1 MKTITFHCKVLS
13 PLFLGGAYSEQA
25 ELRPPSIKGALRFW
39 ARAIAKHWIWEDEK
53 ENHKKLLQ
61 YDEELFGGVKMHQKK
76 SLVSVEIRHGSLDSY
91 TINGGSLN
99 RFGEGLKYLLYS
111 LAVHNKDKEGIKTE
125 FPFDVT
131 LRSKDQAA
139 LNKAIAAFWVLTY
152 FGALGTR
159 ARRGAG
165 AFEVVGCDGFEL
177 PGGISFRPGNNLASF
192 LKDGLQ
198 TASKI
203 FAVPPKARSPKGYS
217 ILGQKIWVSKK
228 VHRDWDSALEEIGRL
243 MFNYRQP
250 KRPGPRYSDEEPRFT
265 QQTLDQKAA
274 FGLPV
279 SVRNEKENTVN
290 FKPDQKGDDSSYDR
304 RASPLWISLAHSSSG
319 IHWIV
324 TELEGDF
331 MDRQSSIFFKNKKG
345 RQFTWPKED
354 DTALKEFLQLVGKY
368 AMPVFQ
374 IKQ

>member
-1 MKTITFHCKVLS
+1 MPNITFNCKVLS
-13 PLFLGGAYSEQA
+13 PLFSGGAYGDQA

-39 ARAIAKHWIWEDEK
+39 ARAIAKHWIWEEGK
-53 ENHKKLLQ
+53 EEHKKLLQ
-61 YDEELFGGVKMHQKK
+61 QDEELFGGVKMHQKK
-76 SLVSVEIRHGSLDSY
+76 SLVSVEVRHGLPDV
-91 TINGGSLN
+91 IKGGDLN
-99 RFGEGLKYLLYS
+99 ECGQGLKYLLYS
-111 LAVHNKDKEGIKTE
+111 LVVHNKDKEGFNAE

-131 LRSKDQAA
+131 LRSKDQMA
-139 LNKAIAAFWVLTY
+139 LNKAIAAFWALAY

-165 AFEVVGCDGFEL
+165 AFEVVDCKRFEL
-177 PGGISFRPGNNLASF
+177 PDGISFRPGNNLAPF

-198 TASKI
+198 AASKI

-217 ILGQKIWVSKK
+217 TLGQKIWASKK
-228 VHRDWDSALEEIGRL
+228 THRDWDGALEEVGRL
-243 MFNYRQP
+243 MFHYRQP
-250 KRPGPRYSDEEPRFT
+250 KRPDPRFSDEEPRFT
-265 QQTLDQKAA
+265 QQTLNQKAA

-290 FKPDQKGDDSSYDR
+290 FKPGQNSDDPNYDR
-304 RASPLWISLAHSSSG
+304 RASPLWISLASSSSG

-324 TELEGDF
+324 AKLEGDF

-354 DTALKEFLQLVGKY
+354 DTALDEFLQLVGEH
-368 AMPVFQ
+368 ATPVFQ
-374 IKQ
+374 IKP